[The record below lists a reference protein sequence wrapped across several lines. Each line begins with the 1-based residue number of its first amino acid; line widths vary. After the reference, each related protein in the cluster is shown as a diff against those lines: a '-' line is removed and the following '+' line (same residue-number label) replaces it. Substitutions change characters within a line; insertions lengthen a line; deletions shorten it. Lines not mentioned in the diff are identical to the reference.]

1 MKEEESVDGG
11 RIEIIGNLIDLASF
25 KNVPQLEVEVCE
37 DALKLTRKWIVRGVV
52 RSCTIEVRR
61 YVDAEKFALM
71 LGLYRADGLKKYER
85 VRFTNKDP
93 LLHRWF
99 IEPLKEMGV
108 RKFLA
113 YCYYC
118 YCEKCGQEKL
128 KNAIRKFEEITGV
141 KVTKKYRSGV
151 AHNPI
156 LVTDIN
162 SKPLAIFIKHAE
174 RTLRKEIVRGNVPR
188 SVARKYIRGV
198 LEGDG
203 SIAISI
209 EEEKVDGMHFE
220 IFESDEGAI
229 KDLKIII
236 KKVLGIDLKIYP
248 GDKQESSINLYE
260 LLDLLLSD
268 VVPARFIH
276 KVKQRLL
283 ISFRKKGVPWVLIML
298 AKSFKRRWFTSTE
311 ASHIL
316 HKARHHTLELLKKL
330 EEMEYLMSMK
340 TKIKSRPR
348 TVGTPVRRIFKIS
361 EKGRKIIEI
370 LSSLLHPLFPTLNF
384 LLSSLSSLITM

>member
-1 MKEEESVDGG
+1 VDGG

-25 KNVPQLEVEVCE
+25 KNVPQLEVEVYGE
-37 DALKLTRKWIVRGVV
+37 TLKLTRKWIVRGVV

-128 KNAIRKFEEITGV
+128 KNAIRRFEEITGV
-141 KVTKKYRSGV
+141 KVIRRYQRKL
-151 AHNPI
+151 AHNPLFI
-156 LVTDIN
+156 TDIN

-174 RTLRKEIVRGNVPR
+174 RTLRKEIVRGNAPR
-188 SVARKYIRGV
+188 SIARKYIRGV

-220 IFESDEGAI
+220 IFESDEEAI

-268 VVPARFIH
+268 VVPARFIDR
-276 KVKQRLL
+276 VKQRLL
-283 ISFRKKGVPWVLIML
+283 ISFRKKGVPWVLVML
-298 AKSFKRRWFTSTE
+298 AKSFERRWFTSTE

-330 EEMEYLMSMK
+330 EEMEYLMSRK
-340 TKIKSRPR
+340 TKIKSRPGA
-348 TVGTPVRRIFKIS
+348 VGTPVRRIFKIS
-361 EKGRKIIEI
+361 EKGRKMIK
-370 LSSLLHPLFPTLNF
+370 LFSSLLHPLFPYLQLPF
-384 LLSSLSSLITM
+384 KLIK